1 MKIKKTIFF
10 EKMIS
15 YYQAPYAQRGHGF
28 GGIFRGLSK
37 LISPIASG
45 FSKVANHPTV
55 RSLAKDA
62 IKTGVNIAANAIE
75 GKNVN
80 SREEG
85 EKLLKRARKKV
96 AKTVRHYA
104 DDSENRPLL
113 LEEDDS
119 EDSDNAYDVSETP
132 RYKKKQ
138 KLRGKLV
145 KKKKRT
151 IFDE

>member
-1 MKIKKTIFF
+1 
-10 EKMIS
+10 MIS

-45 FSKVANHPTV
+45 ISKVANHPTV

-75 GKNVN
+75 GKNTN
-80 SREEG
+80 ARDEG
-85 EKLLKRARKKV
+85 AKLLKRARKKV
-96 AKTVRHYA
+96 AKTVRHYG
-104 DDSENRPLL
+104 DSSGNHTLNM
-113 LEEDDS
+113 DVS
-119 EDSDNAYDVSETP
+119 DSDESDDEQVVLETP
-132 RYKKKQ
+132 RYKKKAR
-138 KLRGKLV
+138 LRGQLV